1 MKIKKFHHKI
11 HINTLIYVFVLIQ
24 IHMSQ
29 FVEVKNQN
37 TLWNLSHKIPEFSSM
52 NRDQQDILFKKT
64 ISRIYDT
71 VGNRDITPEQLKTL
85 NKQALSHLVSQ
96 FRKNTSET
104 MVSVTAQPQPHTQSN
119 THFVVET
126 REEIF
131 QREYQTKQEE
141 YEKMTAKPSLPDSS
155 ELFKEKVTDEGTLTN
170 IDELIAKYE
179 QERKRDMDVHMPP
192 VGLETQSSSTGTNT
206 LTTQPSAFEKLLLEK
221 LESLEKRLE
230 KIEQGQ
236 KQESTEAS
244 EPEDREDQEKPKSPV

>member
-1 MKIKKFHHKI
+1 MA
-11 HINTLIYVFVLIQ
+11 
-24 IHMSQ
+24 Q

-52 NRDQQDILFKKT
+52 HRDQQDILFKKT
-64 ISRIYDT
+64 ISQIYDT
-71 VGNRDITPEQLKTL
+71 VGNRDITSEQLKTL
-85 NKQALSHLVSQ
+85 NKQVLSHLVSQ
-96 FRKNTSET
+96 FRKNTSEN
-104 MVSVTAQPQPHTQSN
+104 MVSVSAQLQPQPQPHSSSN
-119 THFVVET
+119 THFVVES

-192 VGLETQSSSTGTNT
+192 VGLETQSSPTGTNT
-206 LTTQPSAFEKLLLEK
+206 LTAQPSVFEKLILEK

-230 KIEQGQ
+230 KMEQGQ

-244 EPEDREDQEKPKSPV
+244 EPEDRENPESSV